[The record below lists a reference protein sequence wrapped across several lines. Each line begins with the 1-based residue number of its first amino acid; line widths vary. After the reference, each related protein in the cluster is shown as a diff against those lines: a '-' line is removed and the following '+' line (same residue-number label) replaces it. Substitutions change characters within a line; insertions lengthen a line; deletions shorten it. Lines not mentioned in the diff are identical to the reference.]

1 MVDIGLSIVDRL
13 IQLLTVRERNREKYF
28 QEFIEPLYKDAE
40 GIVNDYVVLFG
51 ELIELLKTADSTEEV
66 VAWIEQRRL
75 KMLPLRIKV
84 RALLQNNTVDPDKV
98 PEAYQLFV
106 QGLWG
111 VMKGGVSLVE
121 DGHTPMR
128 EYGWGDHTV
137 LDLLKIFSQ
146 MSPASRY
153 RERYISN
160 ARRQLL
166 AIETAWKD
174 AANGYAVLKR
184 ESLRPA

>member
-1 MVDIGLSIVDRL
+1 MVDVGLSIVDRL

-28 QEFIEPLYKDAE
+28 NQFIEPLYKDAE
-40 GIVNDYVVLFG
+40 GIVNDYVALFG
-51 ELIELLKTADSTEEV
+51 ELIELLKKADSTEEV

-84 RALLQNNTVDPDKV
+84 RALLENHTLDPEKV
-98 PEAYQLFV
+98 PEAHGLFV

-111 VMKGGVSLVE
+111 VMKGGISLVE
-121 DGHTPMR
+121 DGPTPMW

-137 LDLLKIFSQ
+137 LDLLKAFSQ

-153 RERYISN
+153 RERYIRN
-160 ARRQLL
+160 ARHQLL

-174 AANGYAVLKR
+174 AAKGYAVLKR
-184 ESLRPA
+184 KSLRPA

>member
-1 MVDIGLSIVDRL
+1 MVDVALSVVDRL

-28 QEFIEPLYKDAE
+28 QQFIEPLYKDAE
-40 GIVNDYVVLFG
+40 GIANDYVALFG
-51 ELIELLKTADSTEEV
+51 ELIDLLKNADSTEEV
-66 VAWIEQRRL
+66 IAWIERRRL
-75 KMLPLRIKV
+75 KMLPLRMKV
-84 RALLQNNTVDPDKV
+84 RALLENKSVDPDKV
-98 PEAYQLFV
+98 PEAYRLFV

-111 VMKGGVSLVE
+111 VMKGGISLVE

-146 MSPASRY
+146 MSPASYY
-153 RERYISN
+153 RERYIKN
-160 ARRQLL
+160 ARHQLL

-174 AANGYAVLKR
+174 VVKGYAALKR
-184 ESLRPA
+184 KSLRPE

>member
-1 MVDIGLSIVDRL
+1 M
-13 IQLLTVRERNREKYF
+13 
-28 QEFIEPLYKDAE
+28 
-40 GIVNDYVVLFG
+40 
-51 ELIELLKTADSTEEV
+51 
-66 VAWIEQRRL
+66 
-75 KMLPLRIKV
+75 
-84 RALLQNNTVDPDKV
+84 
-98 PEAYQLFV
+98 FV

-121 DGHTPMR
+121 DGHTQMW

-137 LDLLKIFSQ
+137 FDLLKIFSQ

-153 RERYISN
+153 RERYIRN

-174 AANGYAVLKR
+174 AAKGYAALKR
-184 ESLRPA
+184 KSLRPA

>member
-1 MVDIGLSIVDRL
+1 MVDIGLSVLDRL

-28 QEFIEPLYKDAE
+28 QQFIDPLYKDAE
-40 GIVNDYVVLFG
+40 GIVNDYVGLFG
-51 ELIELLKTADSTEEV
+51 ELIELLTNADSTEEV

-84 RALLQNNTVDPDKV
+84 RALLENNAVDSEKV
-98 PEAYQLFV
+98 PEAYRLFV

-111 VMKGGVSLVE
+111 VMKGGISLVE
-121 DGHTPMR
+121 EGHTPMR

-137 LDLLKIFSQ
+137 LDLLKSFSQ
-146 MSPASRY
+146 RSPASHY
-153 RERYISN
+153 RERYIRS

-166 AIETAWKD
+166 AIEAAWKD
-174 AANGYAVLKR
+174 ATKGYAVLKR
-184 ESLRPA
+184 KSLRPA